1 MKPLILSFFAV
12 ILGFSLFTDKDE
24 NANTNS
30 LEPVKITRTKTAD
43 MQHNDPDSIPLFAN
57 KSIKAE

>member
-24 NANTNS
+24 NTNTNS
-30 LEPVKITRTKTAD
+30 PEPVKITRTKTAD
-43 MQHNDPDSIPLFAN
+43 IPQNSPDSIPLFAN